1 MNQMNQMNQMNSN
14 NRINAIPQINIISQ
28 KQNNSINPFCPINQ
42 MIPMNQN
49 GQTPSS
55 EQFINSFSENPMN
68 NMTGVGIVSGNAS
81 YCNDKNFKKNILI
94 NEIEIDKKNNEI
106 NKERNSSPEIFDRIE
121 NNGFYLPS
129 DDSNDYEEIRK
140 ISTNDKNNNN
150 NNIEDNKPE

>member
-14 NRINAIPQINIISQ
+14 NRINAIPQINIICQ

-55 EQFINSFSENPMN
+55 EPLFYSFFENPMN
-68 NMTGVGIVSGNAS
+68 DGTGVGVVSGNAS
-81 YCNDKNFKKNILI
+81 YCNNKKNILI
-94 NEIEIDKKNNEI
+94 NEDKKNNEI
-106 NKERNSSPEIFDRIE
+106 NKERNSSPENFIRILE
-121 NNGFYLPS
+121 NNGFDLPS

>member
-55 EQFINSFSENPMN
+55 EQFINSFSENHMN
-68 NMTGVGIVSGNAS
+68 DGTGVGVVSGNAS
-81 YCNDKNFKKNILI
+81 YCNNKIYKENILI
-94 NEIEIDKKNNEI
+94 NEIDKKNNEI
-106 NKERNSSPEIFDRIE
+106 NKERNSSPEIFDHTSK
-121 NNGFYLPS
+121 NNRFDLPS
-129 DDSNDYEEIRK
+129 DDSNDYEEISK
-140 ISTNDKNNNN
+140 ISSNDKNNNN